1 MPPLEFFRL
10 QTRQEVL
17 ALYDR
22 FAPVGVEELDLAE
35 AGGRVLAGPILAPED
50 VPGFLRATMDGYAVR
65 ARDTFG
71 AGAGAPQ
78 YLEIKGEVPMGV
90 APSRGVGGGETLRVA
105 TGAMLPPGADAVVMI
120 EYTAE
125 HPDGTLEVRRAVA
138 PGENVLAPG
147 EDVARGEK
155 LFPAGR
161 RLRPQEIGL
170 LAALGIR
177 RLAAYQRPRV
187 AIISSGDEIVPLAA
201 KPGLGQVRDSNAYLA
216 AAQVAEW
223 GGLPLMLGIIP
234 DDFKSLRE
242 TLAAALEASDLI
254 LISGGSS
261 VGVRDLTLTAIQDL
275 PDAEILVHGVA
286 LRPGKPTIL
295 AALGQT
301 PAKPL
306 LGLPGHPASA
316 AVVMEVLGRP
326 LLLRL
331 AGLTGQPPWGGA
343 VTCGAVPEP
352 GRRHGPGRLCPG
364 APAPGGCN
372 PVGRPGPGA
381 FGAPLPPGQERRPG
395 DDPPGSGRVVQ
406 RRRSR
411 RAVVR
416 RELMAFRSAYPLDN
430 SFQ

>member
-1 MPPLEFFRL
+1 MKSLQFFRL
-10 QTRQEVL
+10 QTREEVL

-22 FAPVGVEELDLAE
+22 FAPVGVEEVELAE
-35 AGGRVLAGPILAPED
+35 AGGRVLAAPILAPEA

-71 AGAGAPQ
+71 ASAGSPQ

-90 APSRGVGGGETLRVA
+90 APARGVGGGETLRVA

-147 EDVARGEK
+147 EDVARSER

-170 LAALGIR
+170 LAALGIG
-177 RLAAYQRPRV
+177 RLAVYRKPRV
-187 AIISSGDEIVPLAA
+187 AIISSGDEIVQLDE
-201 KPGLGQVRDSNAYLA
+201 KPMPGQVRDSNAYLA
-216 AAQVAEW
+216 AAQVAAW
-223 GGLPLMLGIIP
+223 GGLPWMFGIIA
-234 DDFKSLRE
+234 DDFSALRKS
-242 TLAAALEASDLI
+242 LAAALEASDLI

-261 VGVRDLTLTAIQDL
+261 VGVRDLTLSAIRDL
-275 PDAEILVHGVA
+275 PDAQILVHGVA

-295 AALGQT
+295 ADLGPT
-301 PAKPL
+301 PGKPL

-326 LLLRL
+326 LLLHL
-331 AGLTGQPPWGGA
+331 AGASDLPPWGRTVTAGLSRNLAGA
-343 VTCGAVPEP
+343 T
-352 GRRHGPGRLCPG
+352 GREDYVRVRL
-364 APAPGGCN
+364 
-372 PVGRPGPGA
+372 
-381 FGAPLPPGQERRPG
+381 
-395 DDPPGSGRVVQ
+395 
-406 RRRSR
+406 
-411 RAVVR
+411 R
-416 RELMAFRSAYPLDN
+416 REGATLWADPVLGPSGLLSPLVKSDGLVMIPLGVEGLFKGEEV
-430 SFQ
+430 SVQLFGGS

>member
-22 FAPVGVEELDLAE
+22 FAPVGVEEVELAE
-35 AGGRVLAGPILAPED
+35 AGGRVLASPILAPED

-90 APSRGVGGGETLRVA
+90 APTRAVAGGETLRVA
-105 TGAMLPPGADAVVMI
+105 TGGMLPPGADAVVMI

-147 EDVARGEK
+147 EDVARGER

-170 LAALGIR
+170 LAALGLR
-177 RLAAYQRPRV
+177 RLTAYKKPRV
-187 AIISSGDEIVPLAA
+187 AIISSGDEIVRLDEM
-201 KPGLGQVRDSNAYLA
+201 PGPGQVRDSNAYLA

-234 DDFKSLRE
+234 DDFSALRNS
-242 TLAAALEASDLI
+242 LAAALEASDLI

-261 VGVRDLTLTAIQDL
+261 VGVRDLTLTAIRDL

-295 AALGQT
+295 ADLGQT
-301 PAKPL
+301 PGKPL

-331 AGLTGQPPWGGA
+331 AGASDQSPWGRA
-343 VTCGAVPEP
+343 VTAGLSRNLAGAT
-352 GRRHGPGRLCPG
+352 GREDYVRVRL
-364 APAPGGCN
+364 
-372 PVGRPGPGA
+372 
-381 FGAPLPPGQERRPG
+381 
-395 DDPPGSGRVVQ
+395 
-406 RRRSR
+406 
-411 RAVVR
+411 R
-416 RELMAFRSAYPLDN
+416 REGATLWADPVLGPSGLLSPLVKSDGLVMIPLGVEGFFKGEEV
-430 SFQ
+430 SVQLFGGF

>member
-1 MPPLEFFRL
+1 MPSLEFFRL
-10 QTRQEVL
+10 QTREEVL

-22 FAPVGVEELDLAE
+22 FAPVGVEDVDLAA
-35 AGGRVLAGPILAPED
+35 AGGRVLAAPIRAPED

-65 ARDTFG
+65 AQDTFG
-71 AGAGAPQ
+71 ASVGAPQ

-90 APSRGVGGGETLRVA
+90 APSRGIASGETLRVA

-138 PGENVLAPG
+138 PGESLLTPG
-147 EDVARGEK
+147 EDVARGER

-177 RLAAYQRPRV
+177 RLAAYKNPRV
-187 AIISSGDEIVPLAA
+187 AIISSGDEIVPLDET
-201 KPGLGQVRDSNAYLA
+201 PRPGQVRDSNAYLA
-216 AAQVAEW
+216 AAQVTAW
-223 GGLPLMLGIIP
+223 GGLPLMYGIIP
-234 DDFKSLRE
+234 DDFDALRN
-242 TLAAALEASDLI
+242 TLAAALNAADLI

-275 PDAEILVHGVA
+275 PGSEILVHGVA

-295 AALGQT
+295 AALGDK
-301 PAKPL
+301 PPKPL
-306 LGLPGHPASA
+306 MGLPGHPASA

-331 AGLTGQPPWGGA
+331 AGVNDQSPWGRRLTAVLSRNLAGA
-343 VTCGAVPEP
+343 T
-352 GRRHGPGRLCPG
+352 GREDYVRVRL
-364 APAPGGCN
+364 
-372 PVGRPGPGA
+372 
-381 FGAPLPPGQERRPG
+381 
-395 DDPPGSGRVVQ
+395 
-406 RRRSR
+406 
-411 RAVVR
+411 R
-416 RELMAFRSAYPLDN
+416 REDATLWADPVLGPSGLLSPLVKSDGLVMIPLGVEGLFKGEEVAVQLFGG
-430 SFQ
+430 S

>member
-1 MPPLEFFRL
+1 MKSLEFFRL
-10 QTRQEVL
+10 QTRAEVL
-17 ALYDR
+17 AHYPR
-22 FAPVGVEELDLAE
+22 FAPVGLEEVELAE
-35 AGGRVLAGPILAPED
+35 ACGRVLAAPIAAPEA
-50 VPGFLRATMDGYAVR
+50 VPGFLRATMDGYAVK
-65 ARDTFG
+65 AQDTFG

-90 APSRGVGGGETLRVA
+90 APAREVGGGETLRVA
-105 TGAMLPPGADAVVMI
+105 TGAMLPVGADAVVMI

-147 EDVARGEK
+147 DDVARGER

-187 AIISSGDEIVPLAA
+187 AIISSGDEIVPLNE
-201 KPGLGQVRDSNAYLA
+201 KPGPGQVRDSNAYLA
-216 AAQVAEW
+216 AAQVAAW
-223 GGLPLMLGIIP
+223 GGLPLMFGIIA
-234 DDFKSLRE
+234 DDFSALRNS
-242 TLAAALEASDLI
+242 LAAALEASDLI

-275 PDAEILVHGVA
+275 PGAEILVHGVA

-295 AALGQT
+295 AALGAT

-326 LLLRL
+326 LLLHL
-331 AGLTGQPPWGGA
+331 AGAGGQSPWGRA
-343 VTCGAVPEP
+343 VTAGLSRNLAGAT
-352 GRRHGPGRLCPG
+352 GREDYVRVRL
-364 APAPGGCN
+364 
-372 PVGRPGPGA
+372 
-381 FGAPLPPGQERRPG
+381 
-395 DDPPGSGRVVQ
+395 
-406 RRRSR
+406 
-411 RAVVR
+411 R
-416 RELMAFRSAYPLDN
+416 REGATLWADPVLGPSGLLSPLVKSDGLVMIPLGVEGLFKGEEVRVQLFGG
-430 SFQ
+430 S

>member
-17 ALYDR
+17 AHYDR
-22 FAPVGVEELDLAE
+22 FAPVGVEEVDLAD
-35 AGGRVLAGPILAPED
+35 AGGRVLAAPITAPEE

-65 ARDTFG
+65 AQDTFG
-71 AGAGAPQ
+71 ASVGAPQ
-78 YLEIKGEVPMGV
+78 YLDITGEVPMGV
-90 APSRGVGGGETLRVA
+90 APTRGVGPGETLRVA
-105 TGAMLPPGADAVVMI
+105 TGAMLPPGADAVVMV

-138 PGENVLAPG
+138 PGENVLKPG
-147 EDVARGEK
+147 EDVARGEL

-177 RLAAYQRPRV
+177 RLAAYKKPRV
-187 AIISSGDEIVPLAA
+187 VILSTGDEIIPLDGTPA
-201 KPGLGQVRDSNAYLA
+201 PGQVRDSNAYLA

-223 GGLPLMLGIIP
+223 GGLAVLQGIVP
-234 DDFKSLRE
+234 DDFDALRK
-242 TLAAALEASDLI
+242 TLAAALDTADLI

-275 PDAEILVHGVA
+275 PDSEILVHGVA

-301 PAKPL
+301 RLKPL
-306 LGLPGHPASA
+306 MGLPGHPASA

-331 AGLTGQPPWGGA
+331 AGLLDQSPWGRCLTAVLSRNLAGA
-343 VTCGAVPEP
+343 SGREDYVRVRLRREDATLWADPVLGPSGLLSPLVKSDGLVMIPLGVEGLFKEEEVAV
-352 GRRHGPGRLCPG
+352 HLF
-364 APAPGGCN
+364 GGC
-372 PVGRPGPGA
+372 
-381 FGAPLPPGQERRPG
+381 
-395 DDPPGSGRVVQ
+395 
-406 RRRSR
+406 
-411 RAVVR
+411 
-416 RELMAFRSAYPLDN
+416 
-430 SFQ
+430 